1 MNTTM
6 NQYFTKTL
14 LLSSFALGASTA
26 AHAQLVYGELG
37 YSAMTASLS
46 VPLLGV
52 SAKANP
58 AMGRAIIG
66 VSPLLGLTLEGLA
79 AGHISD
85 DRFNSSGSQL
95 LNGRAKVSQI
105 LGVYVGG
112 RLPLGPVELFGR
124 VGAAQ
129 SELDFR
135 GLGKADDTDVSYGG
149 GVRIIPGKNLTFS
162 ADYMNYYNKGGAK
175 IEGYTLSIGYR
186 F

>member
-1 MNTTM
+1 MHMKPTYLKSILAVACT
-6 NQYFTKTL
+6 
-14 LLSSFALGASTA
+14 LGAAGA
-26 AHAQLVYGELG
+26 AQAQLVYGELG
-37 YSAMTASLS
+37 YSAMTTSLS
-46 VPLLGV
+46 VPLLGI

-66 VSPLLGLTLEGLA
+66 VSPLLGLTIEGLA
-79 AGHISD
+79 AGHIND

-135 GLGKADDTDVSYGG
+135 GLGKADDSDVSYGG
-149 GVRIIPGKNLTFS
+149 GIRFIPGNNLTFS

>member
-1 MNTTM
+1 MKA
-6 NQYFTKTL
+6 FHLKSL
-14 LLSSFALGASTA
+14 LAVACTLGATGA
-26 AHAQLVYGELG
+26 AQAQLVYGELG
-37 YSAMTASLS
+37 YSAMTTSLS
-46 VPLLGV
+46 VPLLGL

-66 VSPLLGLTLEGLA
+66 VSPLLGLTFEGLA
-79 AGHISD
+79 AGHIND

-135 GLGKADDTDVSYGG
+135 GLGKADDTDISYGG
-149 GVRIIPGKNLTFS
+149 GIRFIPGKNWTFS

>member
-1 MNTTM
+1 MNK
-6 NQYFTKTL
+6 YLAKTL
-14 LLSSFALGASTA
+14 LISSVTLAATTA
-26 AHAQLVYGELG
+26 AQAQLVYGELG
-37 YSAMTASLS
+37 YSAMTTSLS
-46 VPLLGV
+46 VPVLGI

-79 AGHISD
+79 AGHIND

-95 LNGRAKVSQI
+95 LNGRAKISQI

-129 SELDFR
+129 SELEFK
-135 GLGKADDTDVSYGG
+135 GLGKADDTDLSYGG
-149 GVRIIPGKNLTFS
+149 GIRFIPGKNLTFS